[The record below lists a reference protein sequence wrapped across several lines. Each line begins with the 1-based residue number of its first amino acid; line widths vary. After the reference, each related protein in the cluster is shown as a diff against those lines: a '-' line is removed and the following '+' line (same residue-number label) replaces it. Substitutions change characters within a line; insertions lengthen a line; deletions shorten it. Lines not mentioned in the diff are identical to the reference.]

1 MGKITNLA
9 YNIGTSLNQEG
20 INTHRQ
26 GITPTAQTLQG
37 LSPKEQLAI
46 HESNQALLDTNQKQ
60 LSQELESGDELESKT
75 IAGQIAQNKYN
86 YCAEQGVSRED
97 RHSYIRQQN
106 LDNLGTVAEDA
117 MVLASVYR
125 GGVGR
130 SPVRSTVTNSTP
142 KTFIPNDK
150 FNYFFGRVKNDPHN
164 TPRSLQNKEQLAS
177 IGIHDN
183 AQGRK
188 IISDTVENSVGSSSN
203 IISAER
209 KIGRDGLYYDIERRE
224 TLIIGPGGI
233 RKLEMGF
240 EIMPNGQRKLTT
252 IIVKG
257 GS

>member
-1 MGKITNLA
+1 M
-9 YNIGTSLNQEG
+9 
-20 INTHRQ
+20 
-26 GITPTAQTLQG
+26 
-37 LSPKEQLAI
+37 
-46 HESNQALLDTNQKQ
+46 
-60 LSQELESGDELESKT
+60 ESGDEFENKSL
-75 IAGQIAQNKYN
+75 AGQITQNKYN
-86 YCAEQGVSRED
+86 YCAKQGVSRED
-97 RHSYIRQQN
+97 CHSYIRQQN
-106 LDNLGTVAEDA
+106 LDNLGTAAEDA

-130 SPVRSTVTNSTP
+130 APVRSAVTNSTT

-150 FNYFFGRVKNDPHN
+150 FNYFFGKVKSDPHN
-164 TPRSLQNKEQLAS
+164 TPRSIQNKQQLAS

-188 IISDTVENSVGSSSN
+188 IISDTVENSVSSPAN
-203 IISAER
+203 IISTEK
-209 KIGRDGLYYDIERRE
+209 KIGKDGLTYNVEKRE